1 MSKRKEKI
9 PEKAEKVMWT
19 GKPSLWAF
27 YGFYVV
33 GVLVLVS
40 TAGVASLF
48 QIHPWVLGVIPLF
61 VAGMFLLPLRFQ
73 KAWTFTLTDRSISSE
88 FCLWV
93 RRQRTAPLQQVTN
106 VAVDQGFVGRLL
118 GFGDVRADTAG
129 TPFMGVRFWG
139 VRDPL
144 GVGTRIKETRVAVR
158 LLVETVRDKK
168 EKHRGSRA

>member
-1 MSKRKEKI
+1 MSKRKEKT
-9 PEKAEKVMWT
+9 PEKAENVLWT

-33 GVLVLVS
+33 GILVIVS

-48 QIHPWVLGVIPLF
+48 QLPLWVLGIMPLF

-88 FCLWV
+88 FCFWV

-106 VAVDQGFVGRLL
+106 VTVDQGFVGRLL

-144 GVGTRIKETRVAVR
+144 RVGKRIKETRVVTR
-158 LLVETVRDKK
+158 LLVETVGDERKK
-168 EKHRGSRA
+168 KRRGL

>member
-1 MSKRKEKI
+1 MSKRKEKMV
-9 PEKAEKVMWT
+9 EKAEKVMWT

-40 TAGVASLF
+40 TIGVASLF
-48 QIHPWVLGVIPLF
+48 PLPLWVLGVIPLF

-73 KAWTFTLTDRSISSE
+73 KSWTFILTDRSISSE
-88 FCLWV
+88 FCFWV
-93 RRQRTAPLQQVTN
+93 RRRSSAPLQQVTN
-106 VAVDQGFVGRLL
+106 VTVDQGFVGRLL

-129 TPFMGVRFWG
+129 TPFMGVKFWG

-144 GVGTRIKETRVAVR
+144 GIGEIIKDTRVVTR
-158 LLVETVRDKK
+158 LLVETVGDERKK
-168 EKHRGSRA
+168 KSRGL